1 MVLMVGKNI
10 LVKDLVKSR
19 ADWTVNEC
27 LENLRYRGKYCQR
40 PVVFF
45 CPGTLL
51 FVDWG
56 YFTFLPHLRNFACVK
71 DEIKSCVKQKT
82 A

>member
-10 LVKDLVKSR
+10 LVKDLAKSR

-27 LENLRYRGKYCQR
+27 LENLRWRGKYCQR
-40 PVVFF
+40 PVVSF
-45 CPGTLL
+45 CQGTLL
-51 FVDWG
+51 FVDQG
-56 YFTFLPHLRNFACVK
+56 YFNFFPHLRNFACV
-71 DEIKSCVKQKT
+71 EGESKSCAKKT